1 MAYNV
6 WNWMLKDWPRFTY
19 DAKALEV
26 LEYQFSENSG
36 TVFGVLKHVQ
46 EESKND
52 FLVEILS
59 DEAIKTS
66 EIEGEVLNRDSV
78 QSSIKKNLGLAVDKR
93 KVPPAEYGIS
103 EMMVDLY
110 LNYNQTLM
118 HEQLFSWHKMIT
130 NGRRDLIDIGC
141 YRTDEDPMQVVS
153 GRLDLPKVHFEAPPS
168 KTVPAEMEKFVS
180 WFNQVHQKN
189 KQKNK
194 QQNILPLA
202 KAGIAHLYFV
212 SIHPFEDGN
221 GRIGRAIAEKS
232 IAQSTLR
239 PSLISLSSAIDANK
253 KDYYSLLEKS
263 NTTLEITDW
272 LVFFAKTI
280 LDAQEHTLKR
290 IDFLIEKTKFFDRY
304 SKQLNERQLKVI
316 KRLFDAGHEGFLGG
330 LSANNYQT
338 IAKASASTATRDLQ
352 DLIKKQIL
360 LKTGVLKGTRYFLK
374 IEPFKTESL
383 ND

>member
-6 WNWMLKDWPRFTY
+6 WNWMLKEWPQFSY
-19 DAKALEV
+19 DAKALEA
-26 LEYQFSENSG
+26 LEYRFSENSG

-46 EESKND
+46 EESKDN

-66 EIEGEVLNRDSV
+66 EIEGEYLNRDSV
-78 QSSIKKNLGLAVDKR
+78 QSSIKKNLGLAVEKR
-93 KVPPAEYGIS
+93 KIPPAEFGIS

-110 LNYNQTLM
+110 LNYDKTLT

-130 NGRRDLIDIGC
+130 NGRRDIKDIGC
-141 YRTDEDPMQVVS
+141 YRTHEDPMQVVS

-168 KTVPAEMEKFVS
+168 KVVPDEMEKFVS
-180 WFNQVHQKN
+180 WFNQIHQEDA
-189 KQKNK
+189 KQRL
-194 QQNILPLA
+194 LPLT

-239 PSLISLSSAIDANK
+239 PSLISLSSTIDANK
-253 KDYYSLLEKS
+253 KSYYTFLEKS

-272 LVFFAKTI
+272 LVYFSKTI

-290 IDFLIEKTKFFDRY
+290 IDFLIEKTRLFDRF
-304 SKQLNERQLKVI
+304 SSQLNERQLKVV
-316 KRLFDAGHEGFLGG
+316 KRLFDAGHKGFRGG

-352 DLIKKQIL
+352 DLISKQIL
-360 LKTGVLKGTRYFLK
+360 FKTGTLKSTRYFLN
-374 IEPFKTESL
+374 IEPLKSSI
-383 ND
+383 

>member
-6 WNWMLKDWPRFTY
+6 WNWMLKDWPQFSY
-19 DAKALEV
+19 DAKALEA

-46 EESKND
+46 EESKDN
-52 FLVEILS
+52 FLVEVLS

-66 EIEGEVLNRDSV
+66 EIEGEYLNRDSV
-78 QSSIKKNLGLAVDKR
+78 QSSIKKNLGLAIEKR
-93 KVPPAEYGIS
+93 KIPPAEFGIS

-110 LNYNQTLM
+110 LNYDKTLT

-130 NGRRDLIDIGC
+130 NGRRDIKDIGC
-141 YRTDEDPMQVVS
+141 YRTHEDPMQVVS

-168 KTVPAEMEKFVS
+168 KIVPDEMEKFVS
-180 WFNQVHQKN
+180 WFNQIHQKDVN
-189 KQKNK
+189 QKL
-194 QQNILPLA
+194 LPLT

-239 PSLISLSSAIDANK
+239 PSLISLSSTIDANK
-253 KDYYSLLEKS
+253 KSYYAFLEKS

-272 LVFFAKTI
+272 LVYFSKTI
-280 LDAQEHTLKR
+280 LEAQEHTLKR
-290 IDFLIEKTKFFDRY
+290 IDFLIEKTRFFDRF
-304 SKQLNERQLKVI
+304 SSQLNERQLKVV
-316 KRLFDAGHEGFLGG
+316 KRLFDAGHKGFKEG

-338 IAKASASTATRDLQ
+338 IAKTSASTATRDLQ
-352 DLIKKQIL
+352 DLINKQIL
-360 LKTGVLKGTRYFLK
+360 IKTGTLKSTRYFLN
-374 IEPFKTESL
+374 IEPLKYSI
-383 ND
+383 